1 MWKKFYMRK
10 QLKCIWVTRD
20 WKKNKY
26 SPNSGAPFGAYRL
39 LCPDS
44 VSWVKWL
51 AETLLQKSFE
61 HRSTNKVIFQ
71 KLMKFL
77 KCFWAQFIAEALG
90 VILTKFQI
98 FPITSL
104 KYAGS
109 WSLKVKVCQNRKLR
123 RPFSHAILAS
133 I

>member
-1 MWKKFYMRK
+1 MKNILIAKTIKMYLSDKRLKKRINI
-10 QLKCIWVTRD
+10 LRIVVPRL
-20 WKKNKY
+20 
-26 SPNSGAPFGAYRL
+26 APTVYCAL
-39 LCPDS
+39 T
-44 VSWVKWL
+44 VSRVERP

-61 HRSTNKVIFQ
+61 HRSTNKVISR
-71 KLMKFL
+71 KLINCF

-90 VILTKFQI
+90 VILAKFQF

-109 WSLKVKVCQNRKLR
+109 WSLKVKICQNRKLR
-123 RPFSHAILAS
+123 RPFSHAISAS